1 MKALKQL
8 KQLKKNLINFLEGEK
23 TMMAIFLANNIIRG
37 RITFSKVPKYY
48 KKAVAEQ
55 LRLADAEDLITEKGY

>member
-1 MKALKQL
+1 MTI
-8 KQLKKNLINFLEGEK
+8 LKKLANKLIEHITGG
-23 TMMAIFLANNIIRG
+23 TIMMAIFLANNIIRG
-37 RITFSKVPKYY
+37 KITFAKVPKYY